1 MLRRDEFCLRQEI
14 ANSDTFSENYVLKN
28 ICERHLQPKS
38 KTMDYQQYSTYS
50 GYQGY
55 NPYGQYPG
63 ANHLK
68 VSSKPSLI
76 DVFK

>member
-1 MLRRDEFCLRQEI
+1 
-14 ANSDTFSENYVLKN
+14 
-28 ICERHLQPKS
+28 
-38 KTMDYQQYSTYS
+38 MDYQQYSTYS

-68 VSSKPSLI
+68 VRNRNKFKLYIVTLMQVSIVLI
-76 DVFK
+76 MAILGICF

>member
-1 MLRRDEFCLRQEI
+1 
-14 ANSDTFSENYVLKN
+14 
-28 ICERHLQPKS
+28 
-38 KTMDYQQYSTYS
+38 MDYQQYSTYS

-68 VSSKPSLI
+68 VRNRNK
-76 DVFK
+76 FKLYILVCTVEYNTNIE

>member
-1 MLRRDEFCLRQEI
+1 
-14 ANSDTFSENYVLKN
+14 
-28 ICERHLQPKS
+28 
-38 KTMDYQQYSTYS
+38 MDYQQYSTYS

-68 VSSKPSLI
+68 VRNRNK
-76 DVFK
+76 FKLYILVCAVEDNTNMALQVSIINS